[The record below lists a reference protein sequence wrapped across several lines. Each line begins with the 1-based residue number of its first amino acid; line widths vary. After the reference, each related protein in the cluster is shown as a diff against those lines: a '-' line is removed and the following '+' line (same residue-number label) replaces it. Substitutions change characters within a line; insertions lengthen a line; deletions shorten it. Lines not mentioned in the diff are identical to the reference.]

1 MNGVIEALH
10 IYDDSRNPILSHTY
24 TGRPLSASHLLS
36 LYLEHPFPRPSLI
49 YLPNANPPTLV
60 FSLTHSNL
68 LFLATSSTEIEP
80 LLVLEF
86 LHRIVDAFEDFV
98 GAPLLAVK
106 LENNYDVVAQ
116 LLTEMCDAGTV
127 STTEPNALRE
137 VVEMEGWVDKLLGSI
152 NLPGKNPLN
161 TNSNTPSLIAS
172 NTPALPWRRANV
184 RHTSNELYADV
195 VETLSVTLAPSGRP
209 LAAFAN
215 GTIAFTSKVSGVP
228 DVLVTLSSPSG
239 KHNIGGIMELPVFHP
254 CVRLN
259 KWNERPGE
267 LSFIP
272 PDGRFILA
280 GYEVDLLPFTSGKS
294 GSVNSNNLKLP
305 VNLEMKT
312 GLGPVGSEF
321 EVRLQTNKIFG
332 TPNSSSAASQL
343 GRAAG
348 VPGIPGRLSSPHP
361 GTPSSPLLDDL
372 TVTIPLPEDV
382 RNLSDIRP
390 SRGDASFN
398 RAEGRLEWHIPAKEI
413 SGPTSHFGLRCTV
426 VGSLADDDEGEEFDP
441 TGFGFGTDYSYN
453 EPYQST
459 PAAKKGK
466 EKQGADDEQDPK
478 KVAQNKILM
487 PSSAS
492 VSFSVKGW
500 LASGLKIES
509 IVIDTRK
516 SRGLGEGVKPYKGV
530 KYLTYLLHFCL
541 AILYPPCHTDSGRI
555 KRNHRAERTRNP
567 RGSNIGRREAMKRFG
582 GAVLHCRRSASVSQD
597 ASSLTWASRCC
608 APASGGYSV
617 RWSSSRPGR
626 PRTAIF
632 FPGQGVQKVG
642 MLSPWLEAFPSTAS
656 QIIEEID
663 HCAGF
668 KISDVIQ
675 NGPSKVLTQTTMAQ
689 PAIMATSI
697 FILRILEREFNFRVA
712 DHFDFTL
719 GHSLGEFTALVAGG
733 YIAFEDSYYLVQRR
747 AAAMSEATKKA
758 IQEYGGEYGMVA
770 VITEPE
776 YLQGLIK
783 AIRDFVGH
791 SSDGSKSESNQDV
804 PPIEQV
810 LIANI
815 NSKNQIVLSGNME
828 RIKMLIAHVRQF
840 LGHDPRAVRLHSDSP
855 FHSPIMK
862 PAVTVMKTLL
872 EKKSRVP
879 GRENEDIVTFPGL
892 MPCISN
898 VSARPFQSKEQ
909 LKDLLARGCL
919 ETVRWWA
926 AIKYLDQEEKVRRWV
941 GIGPGKVG
949 RNLVGK
955 EVGMRGKDLV
965 KGGGVWAIT
974 DPYEVEE
981 VLRGLEETANILED
995 EDE

>member
-10 IYDDSRNPILSHTY
+10 IYDDNRNPILSHTY

-332 TPNSSSAASQL
+332 TPNSSSAAN
-343 GRAAG
+343 
-348 VPGIPGRLSSPHP
+348 
-361 GTPSSPLLDDL
+361 DL

-478 KVAQNKILM
+478 RVAQNKILM

-530 KYLTYLLHFCL
+530 KYLT
-541 AILYPPCHTDSGRI
+541 
-555 KRNHRAERTRNP
+555 
-567 RGSNIGRREAMKRFG
+567 
-582 GAVLHCRRSASVSQD
+582 VS
-597 ASSLTWASRCC
+597 
-608 APASGGYSV
+608 
-617 RWSSSRPGR
+617 
-626 PRTAIF
+626 
-632 FPGQGVQKVG
+632 
-642 MLSPWLEAFPSTAS
+642 
-656 QIIEEID
+656 
-663 HCAGF
+663 
-668 KISDVIQ
+668 
-675 NGPSKVLTQTTMAQ
+675 
-689 PAIMATSI
+689 
-697 FILRILEREFNFRVA
+697 
-712 DHFDFTL
+712 
-719 GHSLGEFTALVAGG
+719 
-733 YIAFEDSYYLVQRR
+733 
-747 AAAMSEATKKA
+747 
-758 IQEYGGEYGMVA
+758 
-770 VITEPE
+770 
-776 YLQGLIK
+776 
-783 AIRDFVGH
+783 
-791 SSDGSKSESNQDV
+791 
-804 PPIEQV
+804 
-810 LIANI
+810 
-815 NSKNQIVLSGNME
+815 
-828 RIKMLIAHVRQF
+828 
-840 LGHDPRAVRLHSDSP
+840 
-855 FHSPIMK
+855 
-862 PAVTVMKTLL
+862 
-872 EKKSRVP
+872 
-879 GRENEDIVTFPGL
+879 
-892 MPCISN
+892 
-898 VSARPFQSKEQ
+898 
-909 LKDLLARGCL
+909 
-919 ETVRWWA
+919 
-926 AIKYLDQEEKVRRWV
+926 
-941 GIGPGKVG
+941 
-949 RNLVGK
+949 
-955 EVGMRGKDLV
+955 
-965 KGGGVWAIT
+965 KGG
-974 DPYEVEE
+974 VEI
-981 VLRGLEETANILED
+981 RC
-995 EDE
+995 